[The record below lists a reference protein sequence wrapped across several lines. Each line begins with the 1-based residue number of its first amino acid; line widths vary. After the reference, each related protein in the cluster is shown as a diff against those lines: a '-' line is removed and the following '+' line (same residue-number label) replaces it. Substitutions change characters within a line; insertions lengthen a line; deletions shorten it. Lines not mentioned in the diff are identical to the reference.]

1 MTLDTSTIE
10 KIKAN
15 DENLKV
21 IVNEN
26 ELKFD
31 QPPYIE
37 NGTTMVPMRAI
48 FEALGASVDYDTE
61 TKAITATKGSTVIKL
76 FANSNT
82 ATVNGKEVTLT
93 SPVANK
99 NGTTMVPL
107 RLVSEA
113 LGAEVSWDAESKII
127 NISISEKN
135 TKEETSTIKL
145 NELDETYSGE
155 VYDYE
160 KNYIEAHQ
168 KFINSDDY
176 KNITSYAC
184 AEEIGNGIKNDSKI
198 QNAKLGNHAVHL
210 FKDYFKNY
218 YDIAL
223 ADVLIKQST
232 YNKYEL
238 MFKDGILENQ
248 KSICDDIINIVKDDW
263 GNDFSKKDESIIRK
277 ILTTKTTEDY
287 ANDPIYTKLSSILE
301 KHMNQEQITNIFNA
315 SGKVSN
321 AVDLFNKASNIIDAV
336 QNTMN
341 YSSAL
346 NAYLDTSDEFKKVL
360 VYTDINPALKYKNGV
375 DYALLHESINRYLE
389 IYNEENVA
397 KEVANKALY
406 EGVVATYSIF
416 KDKWINSIGNFIYTS
431 AAISGSEAA
440 VSAAVG
446 KVTGAITIG
455 YEIGTAIS
463 DVLFKNNEKVAL
475 LSTLE
480 ANGFLAENAKKALD
494 SAESEFLKNPSY
506 ENAKIFDEAFNFYK
520 GIQIYS
526 CDKAIEYDKQ
536 IKGLLN
542 IFKWK
547 SLDENIKFA
556 EETKKEYEDLY
567 CH

>member
-1 MTLDTSTIE
+1 M
-10 KIKAN
+10 
-15 DENLKV
+15 
-21 IVNEN
+21 
-26 ELKFD
+26 
-31 QPPYIE
+31 
-37 NGTTMVPMRAI
+37 
-48 FEALGASVDYDTE
+48 
-61 TKAITATKGSTVIKL
+61 
-76 FANSNT
+76 
-82 ATVNGKEVTLT
+82 
-93 SPVANK
+93 
-99 NGTTMVPL
+99 
-107 RLVSEA
+107 
-113 LGAEVSWDAESKII
+113 
-127 NISISEKN
+127 
-135 TKEETSTIKL
+135 
-145 NELDETYSGE
+145 
-155 VYDYE
+155 
-160 KNYIEAHQ
+160 
-168 KFINSDDY
+168 
-176 KNITSYAC
+176 
-184 AEEIGNGIKNDSKI
+184 
-198 QNAKLGNHAVHL
+198 
-210 FKDYFKNY
+210 
-218 YDIAL
+218 
-223 ADVLIKQST
+223 
-232 YNKYEL
+232 
-238 MFKDGILENQ
+238 
-248 KSICDDIINIVKDDW
+248 
-263 GNDFSKKDESIIRK
+263 
-277 ILTTKTTEDY
+277 
-287 ANDPIYTKLSSILE
+287 
-301 KHMNQEQITNIFNA
+301 
-315 SGKVSN
+315 
-321 AVDLFNKASNIIDAV
+321 
-336 QNTMN
+336 
-341 YSSAL
+341 
-346 NAYLDTSDEFKKVL
+346 
-360 VYTDINPALKYKNGV
+360 KYKNGV

-416 KDKWINSIGNFIYTS
+416 KDEWINSIGNFIYTS

-494 SAESEFLKNPSY
+494 SAESEFLKNPSH

>member
-1 MTLDTSTIE
+1 
-10 KIKAN
+10 
-15 DENLKV
+15 
-21 IVNEN
+21 
-26 ELKFD
+26 
-31 QPPYIE
+31 
-37 NGTTMVPMRAI
+37 
-48 FEALGASVDYDTE
+48 
-61 TKAITATKGSTVIKL
+61 
-76 FANSNT
+76 
-82 ATVNGKEVTLT
+82 
-93 SPVANK
+93 
-99 NGTTMVPL
+99 
-107 RLVSEA
+107 
-113 LGAEVSWDAESKII
+113 
-127 NISISEKN
+127 
-135 TKEETSTIKL
+135 
-145 NELDETYSGE
+145 
-155 VYDYE
+155 
-160 KNYIEAHQ
+160 
-168 KFINSDDY
+168 
-176 KNITSYAC
+176 
-184 AEEIGNGIKNDSKI
+184 
-198 QNAKLGNHAVHL
+198 
-210 FKDYFKNY
+210 
-218 YDIAL
+218 
-223 ADVLIKQST
+223 
-232 YNKYEL
+232 
-238 MFKDGILENQ
+238 MFKDGILKNQ

-277 ILTTKTTEDY
+277 ILTTKNTEDY

-315 SGKVSN
+315 TGKVSN
-321 AVDLFNKASNIIDAV
+321 AVELFNKASNIIDAV

-416 KDKWINSIGNFIYTS
+416 KDEWINSIGNFIYTS